1 MMTAYNKVKGHYC
14 DASKELLI
22 DIARDEWG
30 WDGVFMSDW
39 GGTTSTVE
47 SINNGLDLEMPG
59 PPTKRSKEAL
69 EQPIRDGL
77 LKLDRITESAGRV
90 LRLLK
95 KAGRFADPRDE
106 PERCDD
112 TPEKRA
118 LLRRAAAA
126 GIVMLKNEND
136 ALPLRSTDGSIR
148 NLGIFG
154 PNAARVV
161 AGGGGS
167 SYIKAPYWTSVYD
180 SVRDELQGTETE
192 LVFAEGA
199 WVNRYLP
206 VCQVAT
212 DPDTGMAGAAVDW
225 FNGEDISGEPVVT
238 THM

>member
-1 MMTAYNKVKGHYC
+1 MMTAYNQSKGHYC

-59 PPTKRSKEAL
+59 PPTKRLKEAL

-77 LKLDRITESAGRV
+77 VNLDRITESAGRV
-90 LRLLK
+90 IQLLE
-95 KAGRFADPRDE
+95 KASRFADPRDD
-106 PERCDD
+106 PERCED
-112 TPEKRA
+112 TAEKRA
-118 LLRRAAAA
+118 LLRQAAAA
-126 GIVMLKNEND
+126 GIVMLKND
-136 ALPLRSTDGSIR
+136 KGALPLRPTTDNIR
-148 NLGIFG
+148 KLGIFG
-154 PNAARVV
+154 PNAVRVV

-167 SYIKAPYWTSVYD
+167 SYIRAPYWTSVYD
-180 SVRDELQGTETE
+180 SVRSEFQGTKTE
-192 LVFAEGA
+192 VVFAQGA
-199 WVNRYLP
+199 RVNRYLP

-212 DPDTGMAGAAVDW
+212 DPDTGKVGAAVDW
-225 FNGEDISGEPVVT
+225 FNGEYMSGKPVVT